1 MTTGWSLYW
10 EGERCRGERSGGG
23 AAPGSARRF
32 FSVKDVGSLKSGR
45 SFPGR
50 NVFFGKNPSQEALET
65 YVQKGPQGPRFPSS
79 KEDGPIEARNWASNH
94 SYPFDQFPSSKEDG
108 PIEATGP

>member
-1 MTTGWSLYW
+1 MTPGWSLYW

-50 NVFFGKNPSQEALET
+50 KGFFGKNPSQEALET
-65 YVQKGPQGPRFPSS
+65 YVQKGPQGP
-79 KEDGPIEARNWASNH
+79 
-94 SYPFDQFPSSKEDG
+94 QFPSSKEDG
-108 PIEATGP
+108 PIEALATSCSVTSPFSISILKRGWPH